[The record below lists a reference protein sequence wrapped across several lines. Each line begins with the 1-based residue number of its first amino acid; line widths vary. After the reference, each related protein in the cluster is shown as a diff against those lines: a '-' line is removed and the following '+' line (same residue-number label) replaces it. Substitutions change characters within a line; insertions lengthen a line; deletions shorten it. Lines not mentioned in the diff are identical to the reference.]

1 MLAAMGLVLT
11 VTAGLIVWIVMWSL
25 DVKAIDAFLITII
38 IALVGATVR
47 ILLPHFPGR
56 RE

>member
-1 MLAAMGLVLT
+1 MGLVLT
-11 VTAGLIVWIVMWSL
+11 ITAGLVVWIVLWSL
-25 DVKAIDAFLITII
+25 DVKALDAILITVV